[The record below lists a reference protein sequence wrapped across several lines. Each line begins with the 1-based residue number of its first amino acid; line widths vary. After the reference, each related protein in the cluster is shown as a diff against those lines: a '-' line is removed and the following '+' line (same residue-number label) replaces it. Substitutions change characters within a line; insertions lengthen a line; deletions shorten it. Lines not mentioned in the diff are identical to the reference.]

1 MTVGFYHAAPTV
13 TPHVAFAERLIASV
27 RQAMPSVA
35 IWQFT
40 DLETPAIAGVDRV
53 DRHQRPSAVALAR
66 MQSYVRPGDWLFVDT
81 DVIVQRDVRHVFDQS
96 FDVAVATREGTL
108 KPTEVGTKFMA
119 AMPYN
124 LGAVFSRCAWF
135 WAKAVE
141 RMAGY
146 SATRQHWMGDQQ
158 ALNDTIR
165 DGGFAVAVLS
175 NAYNYPPASR
185 EEDVRDKAI
194 LHFKGPRKTWMGAA

>member
-27 RQAMPSVA
+27 RQAMPGVA
-35 IWQFT
+35 IWHFT
-40 DLETPAIAGVDRV
+40 DLETPAIAGVDYV
-53 DRHQRPSAVALAR
+53 DRYRWASAVALAR
-66 MQSYVRPGDWLFVDT
+66 MQSYARPGEWLFVDT
-81 DVIVQRDVRHVFDQS
+81 DVIVQRDVRHVFDQP

-124 LGAVFSRCAWF
+124 MGAVFSRCALF

-141 RMAGY
+141 RMATY
-146 SATRQHWMGDQQ
+146 SAKRQKWMGDQQ

-165 DGGFAVAVLS
+165 DGGFSVAVLS
-175 NAYNYPPASR
+175 NAYNYPPVSR
-185 EEDVRDKAI
+185 DDDVRDKAI
-194 LHFKGPRKTWMGAA
+194 LHFKGPRKAWMVAA